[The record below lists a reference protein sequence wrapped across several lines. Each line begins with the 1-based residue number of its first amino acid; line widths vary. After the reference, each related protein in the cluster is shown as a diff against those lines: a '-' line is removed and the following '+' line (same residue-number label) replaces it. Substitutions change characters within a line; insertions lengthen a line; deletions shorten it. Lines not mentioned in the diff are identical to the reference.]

1 MIIHQIGDF
10 DQLEVYTKKFSNEKC
25 LITKYFIKHSG
36 NIAYAAGRR

>member
-1 MIIHQIGDF
+1 MIILQIGDF
-10 DQLEVYTKKFSNEKC
+10 DQLEVYIKKLSNEKC